1 LNIFK
6 TKKIKQVTSNLQKLF
21 IAARPLHEINESEKQ
36 PQLLKVIEMFV
47 CLRSHD
53 RVATVAIR
61 KI

>member
-1 LNIFK
+1 
-6 TKKIKQVTSNLQKLF
+6 LQKLF